1 MGKKTG
7 HHRRLRL
14 RLFERGN
21 TKCPICLLPFARFEV
36 EAGRK
41 VTLEHVPPK
50 AMGGQVVCLTC
61 SRCNNSGSRLDRSAM
76 KAKKAIDDYVEGR
89 GTEIEVNFFGVKRS
103 GYLRPEEGKP
113 IKFPIPT
120 KVGQLRGTMDLK
132 SLPGRSAL
140 DVNKGLGIK
149 IKRPDSNH
157 VTISL
162 LRSAYLLVFSLLGDY
177 GYKYA
182 ESEAITRVREQIMT
196 PDETIVE
203 SRVGTI
209 SGLDEGQD
217 LISFQFGHKP
227 FFWSVKIF
235 ERVVLLPCGGQIEN
249 LHVLTQVPDSMDM
262 MHKSFGHWVPTQ
274 FGNSIAILSS
284 IRGEDDISDGE
295 LIGTLGEFSIQGNIV
310 EWVMVDHQGQQTLAL
325 PLGPKN
331 SRSSEAGIG
340 AIMMVGENEI
350 RGRGEDRSKF
360 IKFGGTDNQN

>member
-1 MGKKTG
+1 MGKRTG
-7 HHRRLRL
+7 QHRRLRL
-14 RLFERGN
+14 RLFDRGN
-21 TKCPICLLPFARFEV
+21 TSCPICLSPFARSEV

-50 AMGGQVVCLTC
+50 ALGGQVVCLTC

-132 SLPGRSAL
+132 SLPSGSAL

-157 VTISL
+157 VSVSL
-162 LRSAYLLVFSLLGDY
+162 LRSAYLLVFSLLSGY

-182 ESEAITRVREQIMT
+182 ESEAISRVREQIMN

-203 SRVGTI
+203 SRIGTI
-209 SGLDEGQD
+209 SGLDEEQD

-227 FFWSVKIF
+227 FFWSVKIDQ
-235 ERVVLLPCGGQIEN
+235 RVVLLPCGGQIEN

-262 MHKSFGHWVPTQ
+262 MHESFGHWVPTQ
-274 FGNSIAILSS
+274 FGHSIAIIST

-295 LIGTLGEFSIQGNIV
+295 LIGTLGENSIQGNIV

-325 PLGPKN
+325 PLGLKD
-331 SRSSEAGIG
+331 SKSSESGIH
-340 AIMMVGENEI
+340 AMKMVGENEI
-350 RGRGEDRSKF
+350 RGRGEDWSKF
-360 IKFGGTDNQN
+360 IKVGGS